1 MNKTQTIK
9 ASIELSNTGS
19 RKGKEVVQL
28 YIRDVVGSI
37 ARPMKELK
45 GFKLIELNPGE
56 SKTVEFEI
64 DNSLLEFYTYNK
76 KWDSEPGKFQLF
88 IGGNSNVSEY
98 KEFNL
103 LD

>member
-1 MNKTQTIK
+1 MNKTSSIK

-56 SKTVEFEI
+56 STTVEFEI

-76 KWDSEPGKFQLF
+76 KWESEPGKFQLF